1 MSVKGKLRNWR
12 TDWRIAEEFCEK
24 YGLGYL
30 DGLANREPYSVLFF
44 DADGD
49 EICCCIS
56 KNTEKSFDK
65 EMVDYEDI
73 IHYIPLNE
81 LDLKTD
87 LHQVLFDY
95 CSENGII
102 TISGVFSTASKAC
115 EGKPQSSKG

>member
-1 MSVKGKLRNWR
+1 MSVERKLRCWR
-12 TDWRIAEEFCEK
+12 DDFRIAEEFCEK
-24 YGLGYL
+24 YGLCYQDSL
-30 DGLANREPYSVLFF
+30 VNREPYSVLFF

-65 EMVDYEDI
+65 DTVDYEDI
-73 IHYIPLNE
+73 VLYIPLNE
-81 LDLKTD
+81 RDLKTN

-102 TISGVFSTASKAC
+102 TIS
-115 EGKPQSSKG
+115 